1 MSLNTKEIDLILEE
15 LELPG
20 SYIQK
25 VVQSDFQSLQ
35 LSLYKP
41 GNKTEL
47 KISLA
52 PGKSRI
58 CRTTG
63 KGKKGAKLQRFE
75 QFLRSR
81 ILSGRITEV
90 SQPGRDRIVKICIIK
105 GGESTNLYIR
115 LWGGNTNIIA
125 ADSENRILDAFYRR
139 PGKNEQSGSIFTLPE
154 NKSHKADKFKVREY
168 PSDGDFNT
176 FIDRY
181 YSDIERKDT
190 IERLKNRLNILLNKK
205 AIYLESKINKSESEF
220 ERYDRSESF
229 RQYGDLLL
237 SFSSRWKKGE
247 KWLEVENYY
256 DNNNT
261 LMIELD
267 PDISVEKNAEKYFTK
282 YRKLKKTRENFLDEL
297 SNLENRLN
305 RIRKRLEEIKNEE
318 SIKVLSHW
326 LKETETEKK
335 GDLQSGK
342 KPIPGL
348 QFYSGGFTILVG
360 RGAKEND
367 ELLRHHVKGNDY
379 WLHARDYPGGYVFV
393 RNLRG
398 KSIPLETLLDAG
410 NLAVFYSKGKNS
422 GRGEVYYTQVKYL
435 RRTKT
440 GRTGL
445 VIPTQEKNL
454 TIVIDDNRIKKLFDL
469 NST

>member
-15 LELPG
+15 LDLRG

-25 VVQSDFQSLQ
+25 VVQSDFQSLHF
-35 LSLYKP
+35 SLYKP

-52 PGKSRI
+52 PGKTRI

-81 ILSGRITEV
+81 ILSGRITEA
-90 SQPGRDRIVKICIIK
+90 SEHDRIITIGIIK
-105 GGESTNLYIR
+105 GGEVTKLYIR
-115 LWGGNTNIIA
+115 LWGGNANIIA
-125 ADSENRILDAFYRR
+125 SDSENRILDAFYRR
-139 PGKNEQSGSIFTLPE
+139 PGKDEQSGSILTIPE
-154 NKSHKADKFKVREY
+154 KKSHKEFKVREY
-168 PSDGDFNT
+168 PSDQDFNT

-181 YSDIERKDT
+181 YSDIERNET

-220 ERYDRSESF
+220 EKYDRSESF

-237 SFSSRWKKGE
+237 SFSSKWNKRDE
-247 KWLEVENYY
+247 WLEVENYY

-261 LMIELD
+261 LRIELD
-267 PDISVEKNAEKYFTK
+267 PDISIEKNAEKYFTK
-282 YRKLKKTRENFLDEL
+282 YRKLKKSRENYRDEL

-305 RIRKRLEEIKNEE
+305 RIRKKLKEVENEE
-318 SIKVLSHW
+318 SIKVLSLW
-326 LKETETEKK
+326 LKETETDKK
-335 GDLQSGK
+335 GDVPGK
-342 KPIPGL
+342 KQIPGL

-379 WLHARDYPGGYVFV
+379 WLHARDYPGGYVFI

-440 GRTGL
+440 GKTGL

-454 TIVIDDNRIKKLFDL
+454 SITIDDKRIIKLFDM